1 MSITQQ
7 ILDTAASLP
16 PEQQQKLL
24 DYAASLQ
31 QQMRAT
37 PKPWQSAR
45 GALAHRG
52 IEITEKDIAEARREM
67 WGNFP
72 KDPV

>member
-16 PEQQQKLL
+16 LEKQQELL
-24 DYAASLQ
+24 NFASSLRQ
-31 QQMRAT
+31 QVRT
-37 PKPWQSAR
+37 TNVPWQSAR

-52 IEITEKDIAEARREM
+52 INITDQDIADARREM
-67 WGNFP
+67 WGTFP
-72 KDPV
+72 RDVE